1 MPATL
6 YVLGNGFDLAHN
18 RPTTYRDFFYVVEA
32 IRYHLD
38 FRPPLANIPDLKEN
52 LRPEVLNYLANVF
65 NSGEIPDYIN
75 AITSALSFDSYPSRN
90 LWHSF
95 FHEKIKAKS
104 KLDTWIDFEKEIETA
119 TKFFKQIIFSED
131 FRPLKMRKIYNYM
144 GNPSFKLTDRTDAEK
159 RLQEYAAEF
168 SVLPG
173 SSAIIDPLLLSYK
186 KECILFLYQELQRY
200 IFCLELY
207 LRYYVMDLVFSNDSK
222 RTPLAKILKMDTS
235 SKFLLSFNYTDT
247 YTRYFNPNSGIK
259 NQHIHGKLRSAQSLT
274 DAINK
279 KDYLHSPLVLGFHN
293 EEKFETSED
302 IQLLWFEKFFQRML
316 YKTGTD
322 FFPWVERETVGCAK
336 LNTVI
341 YGHSL
346 DKTDGDFIR
355 FIFKKSSKI
364 TVYYHQ
370 ETTLPQLIANLIAIF
385 DRNTVNHYYSNEI
398 LQFKLFS

>member
-18 RPTTYRDFFYVVEA
+18 LPTTYRNFFYFVEA
-32 IRYHLD
+32 INCHLKS
-38 FRPPLANIPDLKEN
+38 PLLFADIPDLKDN
-52 LRPEVLNYLANVF
+52 LRPEELNYLSDVF
-65 NSGEIPDYIN
+65 TSGTIPNYIN
-75 AITSALSFDSYPSRN
+75 AITSALSFDSHSSKN

-95 FHEKIKAKS
+95 FQQKIEAKS

-119 TKFFKQIIFSED
+119 VQFFKQKIFHDS
-131 FRPLKMRKIYNYM
+131 FRPSKIREIYTYM
-144 GNPSFKLTDRTDAEK
+144 GNPSFKLTDRTNAEK
-159 RLQEYAAEF
+159 RLREYAAEF
-168 SVLPG
+168 SALA
-173 SSAIIDPLLLSYK
+173 SSSDKIDPLLSSYK
-186 KECILFLYQELQRY
+186 KECVLFLYQELQRY

-207 LRYYVMDLVFSNDSK
+207 LRYYVMDHVFSNDSK
-222 RTPLAKILKMDTS
+222 RTPLAKILKIDTPS
-235 SKFLLSFNYTDT
+235 NFLLSFNYTDT
-247 YTRYFNPNSGIK
+247 YTRYFKPILGIK

-322 FFPWVERETVGCAK
+322 FSPWVERETVGCAK

-370 ETTLPQLIANLIAIF
+370 ETALPQLIANLIAIF